1 MGIMTLIV
9 TDPRDQARL
18 IAERRASGADRFD
31 EVWDGDYVMS
41 PIADNEHQ
49 DLQGLLTSAF
59 LQAQGTDRRTRVHP
73 GANISDREEG
83 WEHNYRCPD
92 VAVFLANTSAR
103 DCGSHWFGGP
113 DFAVEILS
121 PGDRTPKKLP
131 FYASVSVRELLVI
144 ARDPWSLELFRLG
157 EGEMASVGKVDSS
170 ARNPLSSE
178 VLPLSFR
185 LIAGS
190 PRPIIEVRH
199 RDTGQIWSA

>member
-1 MGIMTLIV
+1 MGVMTLIV

-49 DLQGLLTSAF
+49 DLQGLLTSVF
-59 LQAQGTDRRTRVHP
+59 LQALGADRQARVQP

-92 VAVFLANTSAR
+92 VAVFLPNTSAR

-131 FYASVSVRELLVI
+131 FYASVNVRELLVV
-144 ARDPWSLELFRLG
+144 AREPWSLELYRLRDG
-157 EGEMASVGKVDSS
+157 ELASVGKIDVSTGD
-170 ARNPLSSE
+170 PLASE

-185 LIAGS
+185 LVAGS
-190 PRPIIEVRH
+190 PRPIIDVRH
-199 RDTGQIWSA
+199 RETGQTWSA

>member
-1 MGIMTLIV
+1 MGVMTLIV

-49 DLQGLLTSAF
+49 DLQGLLTSVF
-59 LQAQGTDRRTRVHP
+59 LQALGADRQARVQP

-92 VAVFLANTSAR
+92 VAVFLPNPSAR

-131 FYASVSVRELLVI
+131 FYASVNVRELLVV
-144 ARDPWSLELFRLG
+144 AREPWSLELYRLRDG
-157 EGEMASVGKVDSS
+157 ELASVGKIDVSTGD
-170 ARNPLSSE
+170 PLASE

-185 LIAGS
+185 LVAGS
-190 PRPIIEVRH
+190 PRPIIDVRH
-199 RDTGQIWSA
+199 RETGQTWSA